1 MIDCE
6 NYIYTQLRN
15 AVKAEYPDADF
26 SSVYVNEP
34 MSALHVSVEMRSNKE
49 AWNTIDSSGLE
60 QYADMMIEVNV
71 YSTKPNTAKS
81 EAKGVIQIISTIMKS
96 MNFVRIFCSPVPNL
110 DRGDRSAKSNNNSG
124 AVYRLLAQFE
134 GTAGADNTFY
144 RR

>member
-1 MIDCE
+1 MIDHE

-34 MSALHVSVEMRSNKE
+34 MSALHVSVEMRSNSE
-49 AWNTIDSSGLE
+49 AWNTIDSSGRE
-60 QYADMMIEVNV
+60 ICADMMIEVNV
-71 YSTKPNTAKS
+71 YSTKPNTAKT
-81 EAKGVIQIISTIMKS
+81 EAKGVIKIISNTMKT
-96 MNFVRIFCSPVPNL
+96 MNFVRVFCSPVPNL

-134 GTAGADNTFY
+134 GTADETHFY